1 MNFDLLHNLV
11 GKEKETTKSY
21 GDYGVR
27 LIIHSWKEI
36 GERNKRKHVFLFFF
50 FLKKKNNKLPSEL
63 TLVVSIVTKS
73 PICF

>member
-1 MNFDLLHNLV
+1 MNFDSLRNLV
-11 GKEKETTKSY
+11 GKEKEIRKSY
-21 GDYGVR
+21 GDYGMR

-36 GERNKRKHVFLFFF
+36 GERNKREHVFLLF
-50 FLKKKNNKLPSEL
+50 FLKKKNNKLLSEL